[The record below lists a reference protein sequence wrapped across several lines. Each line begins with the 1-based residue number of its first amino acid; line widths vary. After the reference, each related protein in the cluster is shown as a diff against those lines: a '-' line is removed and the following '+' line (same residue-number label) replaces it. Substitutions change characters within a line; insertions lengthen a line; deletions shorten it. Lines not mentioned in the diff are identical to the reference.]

1 MERNRAHFSEVL
13 PDTME
18 AEMSELARNDGAGFI
33 AGSVIAFLTLLSFA
47 ASQSLCSSRRTRH
60 SSLRSSVGTVPILS
74 RRLPDG

>member
-33 AGSVIAFLTLLSFA
+33 AGSVIAFLTFA
-47 ASQSLCSSRRTRH
+47 FICSLTIA
-60 SSLRSSVGTVPILS
+60 L
-74 RRLPDG
+74 